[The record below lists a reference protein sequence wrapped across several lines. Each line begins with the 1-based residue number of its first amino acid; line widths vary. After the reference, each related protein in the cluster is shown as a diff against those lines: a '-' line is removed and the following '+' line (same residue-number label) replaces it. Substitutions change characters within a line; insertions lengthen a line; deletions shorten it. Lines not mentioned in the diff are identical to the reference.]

1 MAGFTTKI
9 RGWII
14 QQIVSRPDPTA
25 RARARRFGLNNIRR
39 KPPTLE
45 LYFEVSDPHSHL
57 ALQALGKFADRLHC
71 PIEVIL
77 VPAPEAATYPEEE
90 QQRDFA
96 LVDAKRIASAW
107 GLSFPATAEQPDLE
121 KVSRANRAMVN
132 HSNNLYSLL
141 KLSAE
146 LRDYLFCSAAWP
158 DDIDELE
165 SKSRTV
171 AKLNLNANRRKKMGH
186 YLPGMWQ
193 FDGEWFWGLDRFD
206 FLVPKLLRWGA
217 LEADEPI
224 LDFDASNATLP
235 ALNGDT
241 LEFYFSFRSPY
252 SYIAAEYALKNYQDW
267 PIGVKV
273 KPVLPMVMRGLPVPR
288 AKRLYIVRDVKRLAD
303 QDNYPFGHIS
313 DPVGL
318 GTERAITV
326 FPLCQGTEQQLKFL
340 AAAGRA
346 AFAENIDLAT
356 DAGLL
361 HATRIAGLDDTAVL
375 AKLKLGHD
383 LSIAEHNREDLRNA
397 GLWGVP
403 CWKIGRFA
411 TWGYDRKWMHEE
423 LFRRAKS
430 SAESSVK

>member
-1 MAGFTTKI
+1 MAGFTTKL

-14 QQIVSRPDPTA
+14 QQIVSRPDPSA

-71 PIEVIL
+71 PIAVLL

-96 LVDAKRIASAW
+96 LIDAKRIASAW
-107 GLSFPATAEQPDLE
+107 GLSFPANAARPNAEKID
-121 KVSRANRAMVN
+121 RANCALIN
-132 HSNNLYSLL
+132 HCDNLYSLL
-141 KLSAE
+141 KLTAE
-146 LRDYLFCSAAWP
+146 LRDYLFCDAPWP
-158 DDIDELE
+158 KQIDDLE

-171 AKLNLNANRRKKMGH
+171 AKLDQNANRRKKMGH
-186 YLPGMWQ
+186 YLPAMWQ
-193 FDGEWFWGLDRFD
+193 FDGEWFWGLDRFE
-206 FLVPKLLRWGA
+206 FLTPKLLRWGA
-217 LEADEPI
+217 LEGDAA
-224 LDFDASNATLP
+224 LLTFDASKARLP
-235 ALNGDT
+235 ALSGDT

-252 SYIAAEYALKNYQDW
+252 SYLAAQYVLKHHQDW
-267 PIGVKV
+267 PVSVTV

-288 AKRLYIVRDVKRLAD
+288 AKRLYIVRDVKRSAD
-303 QDNYPFGHIS
+303 LDGYPFGNIA

-326 FPLCQGTEQQLKFL
+326 FSLCQGIEQQLQFL

-375 AKLKLGHD
+375 AKLKQGHD
-383 LSIAEHNREDLRNA
+383 LSLAEANREDLRKA

-403 CWKIGRFA
+403 SWKIGHFA

-423 LFRRAKS
+423 LFRRAE
-430 SAESSVK
+430 SAAE

>member
-1 MAGFTTKI
+1 MAGLITKI

-14 QQIVSRPDPTA
+14 QQVVSRPDPTA

-71 PIEVIL
+71 PVEVVL
-77 VPAPEAATYPEEE
+77 VPAPEAATYPEEQ

-96 LVDAKRIASAW
+96 LIDAKRIAPAW
-107 GLSFPATAEQPDLE
+107 GLSFPANATQPSAERI
-121 KVSRANRAMVN
+121 SRANQALVAQ
-132 HSNNLYSLL
+132 SNNLYSLL
-141 KLSAE
+141 KLSAQ
-146 LRDYLFCSAAWP
+146 LREYLFCNAAWP
-158 DDIDELE
+158 EDIVELE
-165 SKSRTV
+165 KKSRTV
-171 AKLNLNANRRKKMGH
+171 ATLDQNADRRKKMGH

-193 FDGEWFWGLDRFD
+193 FDGEWFWALDRFD
-206 FLVPKLLRWGA
+206 FLIPKLLRWGA
-217 LEADEPI
+217 LEAEEP
-224 LDFDASNATLP
+224 LLEFDASKAILP
-235 ALNGDT
+235 ALQGET

-252 SYIAAEYALKNYQDW
+252 SYIAAEYVLKQHQNWAL
-267 PIGVKV
+267 PVTV

-288 AKRLYIVRDVKRLAD
+288 TKRLYIVRDVKRCAD
-303 QDNYPFGHIS
+303 QDGYSFGKIS

-326 FPLCQGTEQQLKFL
+326 FSLCQDTKQQLQFL

-356 DAGLL
+356 DNGLL

-375 AKLKLGHD
+375 AKLKQGHD
-383 LSIAEHNREDLRNA
+383 LRLAESNRQDLMNT

-403 CWKIGRFA
+403 SWKIGDFA

-423 LFRRAKS
+423 LFRRAQTPEK
-430 SAESSVK
+430 